1 MQIRN
6 NLRKI
11 SVGTATALV
20 SVAVFA
26 QGDPFTTAMTEVT
39 GKVQGYGAAL
49 VGLAAVG
56 VAFYVAIKFV
66 KKIPKAA

>member
-6 NLRKI
+6 NLRNI
-11 SVGTATALV
+11 VVGTASALG
-20 SVAVFA
+20 SVAAFA